1 MNKTIPEKI
10 LSNQAVV
17 VDPTMPYI
25 LASGVN
31 SPIYCDMR
39 KLLSDVET
47 RGEIINKIAD
57 LIERERFNNY
67 VVVGVATAGIPWAS
81 LLAQRLNKPLA
92 YVRPEPKDHGLGK
105 QIEGSIEKG
114 QKVIVIEDLTSTGGS
129 AIRSVEAIHSENIE
143 VLSCYS
149 ICSYKSK
156 LAKERFQELQI
167 KHSFLFG
174 IDEILQTA
182 LKNNY
187 LSSTEIKLVEDWL
200 RTGPF
205 NSDI

>member
-10 LSNQAVV
+10 LLNKAVV
-17 VDPTMPYI
+17 VDPGMPYI

-47 RGEIINKIAD
+47 RSDIIKSIAN
-57 LIERERFNNY
+57 LIRQEGFDNY
-67 VVVGVATAGIPWAS
+67 VIVGVATAGIPWAA
-81 LLAQRLNKPLA
+81 LLAQSLNKPLA
-92 YVRPEPKDHGLGK
+92 YVRPEPKDHGMGK
-105 QIEGSIEKG
+105 QIEGNIDAD
-114 QKVIVIEDLTSTGGS
+114 QKVIIIEDLTSTGGS
-129 AIRSVEAIHSENIE
+129 AIRSVEAIQTENIE

-156 LAKERFQELQI
+156 LAKERFSELEI
-167 KHSFLFG
+167 KHTFLFG

-182 LKNNY
+182 FSNQY
-187 LSSTEIKLVEDWL
+187 LSLSEIELVQDWL
-200 RTGPF
+200 RKGPF
-205 NSDI
+205 RSDI

>member
-10 LSNQAVV
+10 LLNKAVV
-17 VDPTMPYI
+17 VDPGMPYI

-47 RGEIINKIAD
+47 RSDIIKSIAN
-57 LIERERFNNY
+57 LIRQEGFDNY
-67 VVVGVATAGIPWAS
+67 VIVGVATAGIPWAA
-81 LLAQRLNKPLA
+81 LLAQSLNKPLA
-92 YVRPEPKDHGLGK
+92 YVRPEPKDHGMGK
-105 QIEGSIEKG
+105 QIEGNIDVD
-114 QKVIVIEDLTSTGGS
+114 QKVIIIEDLTSTGGS
-129 AIRSVEAIHSENIE
+129 AIRSVEAIQTENIE

-156 LAKERFQELQI
+156 LAKERFSELEI
-167 KHSFLFG
+167 KHTFLFG

-182 LKNNY
+182 FSNQY
-187 LSSTEIKLVEDWL
+187 LSLSEIELVQDWL
-200 RTGPF
+200 RKGPF
-205 NSDI
+205 RSDI

>member
-10 LSNQAVV
+10 LLNKAVV
-17 VDPTMPYI
+17 VDPAMPYI

-47 RGEIINKIAD
+47 RSDIIKSIAN
-57 LIERERFNNY
+57 LIRQEDFDNY
-67 VVVGVATAGIPWAS
+67 VIVGVATAGIPWAA
-81 LLAQRLNKPLA
+81 LLAQSLNKPLA
-92 YVRPEPKDHGLGK
+92 YVRPEPKDHGMGK
-105 QIEGSIEKG
+105 QIEGNIDVD
-114 QKVIVIEDLTSTGGS
+114 QKVIIIEDLTSTGGS
-129 AIRSVEAIHSENIE
+129 AIRSVEAIQTENIE

-156 LAKERFQELQI
+156 LAKERFSELEI
-167 KHSFLFG
+167 KHTFLFG

-182 LKNNY
+182 FSNQY
-187 LSSTEIKLVEDWL
+187 LSLSEIELVQDWL
-200 RTGPF
+200 RKGPF
-205 NSDI
+205 RSDI

>member
-10 LSNQAVV
+10 LLNKAVV
-17 VDPTMPYI
+17 VDPAMPYI

-47 RGEIINKIAD
+47 RSDIIKSIAN
-57 LIERERFNNY
+57 LIRQEGFDNY
-67 VVVGVATAGIPWAS
+67 VIVGVATAGIPWAA
-81 LLAQRLNKPLA
+81 LLAQSLNKPLA
-92 YVRPEPKDHGLGK
+92 YVRPEPKDHGMGK
-105 QIEGSIEKG
+105 QIEGNIDAD
-114 QKVIVIEDLTSTGGS
+114 QKVIIIEDLTSTGGS
-129 AIRSVEAIHSENIE
+129 AIRSVEAIQTENIE

-156 LAKERFQELQI
+156 LAKERFSELEI
-167 KHSFLFG
+167 KHTFLFG

-182 LKNNY
+182 FSNQY
-187 LSSTEIKLVEDWL
+187 LSLSEIELVQDWL
-200 RTGPF
+200 RKGPF
-205 NSDI
+205 RSDI

>member
-10 LSNQAVV
+10 LLNKAVV
-17 VDPTMPYI
+17 VDPAMPYI

-47 RGEIINKIAD
+47 RSDIIKSIAN
-57 LIERERFNNY
+57 LIRQEDFDNY
-67 VVVGVATAGIPWAS
+67 VIVGVATAGIPWAS
-81 LLAQRLNKPLA
+81 LLAQSLNKPLA
-92 YVRPEPKDHGLGK
+92 YVRPEPKDHGMGK
-105 QIEGSIEKG
+105 QIEGNIDAD
-114 QKVIVIEDLTSTGGS
+114 QKVIIIEDLTSTGGS
-129 AIRSVEAIHSENIE
+129 AIRSVEAIQTENIE

-156 LAKERFQELQI
+156 LAKERFSELEI
-167 KHSFLFG
+167 KHTFLFG

-182 LKNNY
+182 FSNQY
-187 LSSTEIKLVEDWL
+187 LSLSEIELVQDWL
-200 RTGPF
+200 RKGPF
-205 NSDI
+205 RSDI

>member
-10 LSNQAVV
+10 LLNKAVV
-17 VDPTMPYI
+17 VDPAMPYI

-47 RGEIINKIAD
+47 RSDIIKSIAN
-57 LIERERFNNY
+57 LIRQEGFDNY
-67 VVVGVATAGIPWAS
+67 VIVGVATAGIPWAA
-81 LLAQRLNKPLA
+81 LLAQSLNKPLA
-92 YVRPEPKDHGLGK
+92 YVRPEPKDHGMGK
-105 QIEGSIEKG
+105 QIEGNIDVD
-114 QKVIVIEDLTSTGGS
+114 QKVIIIEDLTSTGGS
-129 AIRSVEAIHSENIE
+129 AIRSVEAIQTENIE

-156 LAKERFQELQI
+156 LAKERFSELEI
-167 KHSFLFG
+167 KHTFLFG

-182 LKNNY
+182 FSNQY
-187 LSSTEIKLVEDWL
+187 LSLSEIELVQDWL
-200 RTGPF
+200 RKGPF
-205 NSDI
+205 RSDI

>member
-10 LSNQAVV
+10 LLNKAVV

-47 RGEIINKIAD
+47 RSDIIKSIAN
-57 LIERERFNNY
+57 LIRQEGFDNY
-67 VVVGVATAGIPWAS
+67 VIVGVATAGIPWAS
-81 LLAQRLNKPLA
+81 LLAQSLNKPLA
-92 YVRPEPKDHGLGK
+92 YVRPEPKDHGMGK
-105 QIEGSIEKG
+105 QIEGNIDVD
-114 QKVIVIEDLTSTGGS
+114 QKVIIIEDLTSTGGS
-129 AIRSVEAIHSENIE
+129 AIRSVEAIQTENIE

-156 LAKERFQELQI
+156 LAKERFSELEI
-167 KHSFLFG
+167 KHTFLFG

-182 LKNNY
+182 FSNQY
-187 LSSTEIKLVEDWL
+187 LSLSEIELVQDWL
-200 RTGPF
+200 RKGPF
-205 NSDI
+205 RSDI